1 MGTVPSAPR
10 PTPAGIAPLTPPPV
24 AGAAPRTAPMGTVP
38 PPPPGSGPAPR
49 GTPAGLAPLTPPP
62 VASTQPRA
70 APVGTV
76 PPPPPVAG
84 TPPRVTSAGTSP
96 LTPPPVAPRAI
107 VPPPPP
113 VAGAAP
119 HGAVPSI
126 PPGVPSIAPAVPSI
140 APAAPSVRPATTPLA
155 GPPHTTVPSIAPAV
169 PPQGAAPRGP
179 ALTPRPPPTLAV
191 GQVVPPPP
199 PTPAPQARP
208 GARPTMS
215 LPALAPSDLPPRPP
229 AAATV
234 PGIPPMTAPRVPA
247 ISPMVPPIAPAVPS
261 IAPMAPP
268 PPPSAAKGP
277 GLDEHQLAD
286 LQSRCAKLDQ
296 LDYFE
301 VLLLERTATPADIK
315 KAFYRESRTYHPDR
329 FFHID
334 DKQLKEQV
342 HELYKRV
349 TEAYYVLRDD
359 TKRKKYLVDVTGA
372 ERAQKLRFTEAS
384 ESETKAAAK
393 KEQEEQIGTHP
404 KGRQF
409 YQQSQKDIDAGNW
422 SAAERNLKMA
432 LTYEPSNPRYK
443 ESLAEAQKRL
453 SEEAKAKGDSFK
465 IR

>member
-1 MGTVPSAPR
+1 
-10 PTPAGIAPLTPPPV
+10 
-24 AGAAPRTAPMGTVP
+24 
-38 PPPPGSGPAPR
+38 
-49 GTPAGLAPLTPPP
+49 
-62 VASTQPRA
+62 
-70 APVGTV
+70 
-76 PPPPPVAG
+76 
-84 TPPRVTSAGTSP
+84 
-96 LTPPPVAPRAI
+96 
-107 VPPPPP
+107 
-113 VAGAAP
+113 
-119 HGAVPSI
+119 
-126 PPGVPSIAPAVPSI
+126 
-140 APAAPSVRPATTPLA
+140 
-155 GPPHTTVPSIAPAV
+155 
-169 PPQGAAPRGP
+169 
-179 ALTPRPPPTLAV
+179 
-191 GQVVPPPP
+191 
-199 PTPAPQARP
+199 
-208 GARPTMS
+208 MS
-215 LPALAPSDLPPRPP
+215 LPAIVTADAPPRPP
-229 AAATV
+229 ATATV

-247 ISPMVPPIAPAVPS
+247 INPLVPSIAPAVPS
-261 IAPMAPP
+261 VAPMAPPPPPVGALSPP

-277 GLDEHQLAD
+277 GLDANQLAD
-286 LQSRCAKLDQ
+286 LASRCAKLDQ
-296 LDYFE
+296 SDYFE

-359 TKRKKYLVDVTGA
+359 TKRKKYLADVAGS

-384 ESETKAAAK
+384 ETETKAAAK

-409 YQQSQKDIDAGNW
+409 YQQAQKDIDAGNW

-453 SEEAKAKGDSFK
+453 SDEAKSKGDSFK